1 MSVKV
6 FSMVELKYNVKK
18 RAPYITLIS
27 IIVFFCLIL
36 RLVYWQFIMGAEL
49 KSSAIQQQTLDSVV
63 SSKRGIIYDR
73 NGKVL
78 AQSISVQ
85 TVTASPKDVLKSKK
99 VDEIAQTLADILD
112 KDKDEIKKLITKNSS
127 YEVVARKIDNKTAEK
142 IRKANLTGIYLVEDS
157 KRTYPYG
164 SLASHVIGFVG
175 TDNQGLD
182 GIEMVY
188 DSYLKGVPGRMI
200 TSKSASGTEMPYEY
214 EKYIN
219 PENGANLVL
228 TIDEV
233 IQHFVEEELK
243 QAVADYDVRNGA
255 SCIIMNAKTGEILAM
270 ATYPDYDLNS
280 PFVLPEEIEKEL
292 KNSFYSTPSEVNET
306 DEGDKDYNKAYNDRL
321 VKLWRNKAVV
331 DTYEPGSTFKPFTAA
346 MALEENLVS
355 TSEFFSCSGGLQV
368 GDYFIRCWK
377 DGGHG
382 QLSFAQGFENSCNP
396 VFMNLGARVG
406 PVKFMEYY
414 KKFGFTDTTGF
425 DLPGE
430 ATGAFHTLERFK
442 EVEVATSAF
451 GQSFIITP
459 LQLIT
464 AYTAITNGGVMVK
477 PHIAKE
483 LVDDNGSVIKKFDT
497 ETIRQ
502 AISKETAD
510 TIRNILEGVVE
521 NGTSKNAFIRG
532 YRLAGKTGTSEKT
545 PRGNGKYVASFVG
558 FAPANDPEIIGLVML
573 DEPMGSSHMG
583 GAIAA
588 PTFKKIFD
596 EVLRYMDIEP
606 QYTEEDLLI
615 KDKTVPNVEGLS
627 VNDIAKAFDGT
638 GLKYNILGSGDK
650 VVNQVPKGGATLPEG
665 STVAIYTEEQQSEMV
680 IVPDVKGMTASQAN
694 IALTN
699 TGLNMK
705 VVGAA
710 DTGQGNAV
718 VSVQT
723 PQAGTELQR
732 GSPVS
737 VEFSF
742 SNVH

>member
-1 MSVKV
+1 
-6 FSMVELKYNVKK
+6 MVEIKYNVKK
-18 RAPYITLIS
+18 RAPWITLVS
-27 IIVFFCLIL
+27 VIVFFALIL
-36 RLVYWQFIMGAEL
+36 RLVYWQFIMGEEL

-63 SSKRGIIYDR
+63 SSKRGNIYDR

-85 TVTASPKDVLKSKK
+85 SVTATPSEVKAGKKIDETARTLSEILGKDADDVK
-99 VDEIAQTLADILD
+99 EI
-112 KDKDEIKKLITKNSS
+112 ITRNSR
-127 YEVVARKIDNKTAEK
+127 YEVVARKISNKTAEK
-142 IRKANLTGIYLVEDS
+142 VRKANLRGIYLVEDS

-200 TSKSASGTEMPYEY
+200 SSKSASGTEMPFEY

-255 SCIIMNAKTGEILAM
+255 ACIIINAKTGEILAM

-280 PFVLPEEIEKEL
+280 PFTLPEEIEKQL
-292 KNSFYSTPSEVNET
+292 KDSFYSTPSEVKEDNDKE
-306 DEGDKDYNKAYNDRL
+306 DEYDAAYKDRL
-321 VKLWRNKAVV
+321 TKLWRNKAVV
-331 DTYEPGSTFKPFTAA
+331 DSYEPGSTFKPFTAA

-355 TSEFFSCSGGLQV
+355 TNESFSCSGGVQV

-377 DGGHG
+377 SGGHG
-382 QLSFAQGFENSCNP
+382 QLNFAQGFENSCNP

-406 PVKFMEYY
+406 AQKFMEYY
-414 KKFGFTDTTGF
+414 KKFGFMEATGF

-430 ATGAFHTLERFK
+430 ATGTFHILERFK
-442 EVEVATSAF
+442 DVEIATSSF
-451 GQSFIITP
+451 GQSFIVTP
-459 LQLIT
+459 LQLVT
-464 AYTAITNGGVMVK
+464 AYTAITNGGVMVR

-483 LVDDNGSVIKKFDT
+483 LVDDNGNVIKKF
-497 ETIRQ
+497 EPEIIRQ
-502 AISKETAD
+502 AISKETAN
-510 TIRNILEGVVE
+510 TIRDILEGVVE

-532 YRLAGKTGTSEKT
+532 YRLAGKTGTSEKL

-573 DEPMGSSHMG
+573 DEPMGPSHMG

-606 QYTEEDLLI
+606 QYTEEDMLI
-615 KDKTVPNVEGLS
+615 RDKTVPNVEGLS
-627 VNDIAKAFDGT
+627 VNELAKSFDGT

-650 VVNQVPKGGATLPEG
+650 VINQVPKGGSTLPDG
-665 STVAIYTEEQQSEMV
+665 STVAIYTEKEQSSMV
-680 IVPDVKGMTASQAN
+680 VVPNVKGMTATNAN
-694 IALTN
+694 VTLTN
-699 TGLNMK
+699 AGLNMK
-705 VVGAA
+705 IVGAT
-710 DTGQGNAV
+710 DSGQGNAV
-718 VSVQT
+718 VSIQT
-723 PQAGTELQR
+723 PEAGTELQR

>member
-1 MSVKV
+1 MI
-6 FSMVELKYNVKK
+6 ELKYSIKK
-18 RAPYITLIS
+18 RAPWIVLVSCALI
-27 IIVFFCLIL
+27 IFLAW
-36 RLVYWQFIMGAEL
+36 RLVYWQFVRGAEL
-49 KSSAIQQQTLDSVV
+49 KSGAIQQQTLDSVV
-63 SSKRGIIYDR
+63 SPKRGIIYDR

-85 TVTASPKDVLKSKK
+85 TVTANPNEIKELESDE
-99 VDEIAQTLADILD
+99 VDDIVRVLADLLD
-112 KDKDEIKKLITKNSS
+112 KDPDDIRERLSAKSS
-127 YEVVARKIDNKTAEK
+127 YEIIARKVSNSVAEK
-142 IRKANLTGIYLVEDS
+142 IRKEGLKGIHLIEDT

-175 TDNQGLD
+175 NDNQGLD
-182 GIEMVY
+182 GVEMVY
-188 DSYLKGVPGRMI
+188 DKYLKGMPGRMI
-200 TSKSASGTEMPYEY
+200 SAKSASGVEMPYEY

-243 QAVADYDVRNGA
+243 QAVADYDVENGA
-255 SCIIMNAKTGEILAM
+255 ACIIMNAKTGEILAM
-270 ATYPDYDLNS
+270 ATQPDYDLNA
-280 PFVLPEEIEKEL
+280 PFTLPENIVEEL
-292 KNSFYSTPSEVNET
+292 SDLKGEEYDT
-306 DEGDKDYNKAYNDRL
+306 AYNNRL
-321 VKLWRNKAVV
+321 TRLWRNKAVV

-355 TSEFFSCSGGLQV
+355 LDEFFSCNGGLQV
-368 GDYFIRCWK
+368 ENYFIRCWK

-382 QLSFAQGFENSCNP
+382 QETFAEGFENSCNP

-406 PVKFMEYY
+406 PSKFIEYY
-414 KKFGFTDTTGF
+414 RKFGFMSSTGF

-430 ATGAFHTLERFK
+430 ASGSFHAAERFND
-442 EVEVATSAF
+442 VELATSAF

-464 AYTAITNGGVMVK
+464 AYTAITNGGVMVR

-483 LVDDNGSVIKKFDT
+483 LVDDNGNVIKKFET

-510 TIRNILEGVVE
+510 NIRDILEGVVE
-521 NGTSKNAFIRG
+521 NGTSKNAYIRG

-573 DEPMGSSHMG
+573 DEPMGESHMG

-588 PTFKKIFD
+588 PTFKKMFD
-596 EVLRYMDIEP
+596 EILRYMDIEP
-606 QYTEEDLLI
+606 QFTEDDLLVR
-615 KDKTVPNVEGLS
+615 DKEVPYVEGLEVS
-627 VNDIAKAFDGT
+627 ELAKAFDKT
-638 GLKYNILGSGDK
+638 GLKYNILGYGTH
-650 VVNQVPKGGATLPEG
+650 VVNQVPKGGSTLSEG
-665 STVAIYTEEQQSEMV
+665 STVAVYTEETKPVNVMV
-680 IVPDVKGMTASQAN
+680 PSVVGMTARDAN
-694 IALTN
+694 YVLATV
-699 TGLNMK
+699 GLNMK
-705 VVGAA
+705 VVGASA
-710 DTGQGNAV
+710 NDEGAV
-718 VSVQT
+718 TVAVQT
-723 PQAGTELQR
+723 PEAGAELPR
-732 GSPVS
+732 GSAVS

>member
-1 MSVKV
+1 
-6 FSMVELKYNVKK
+6 MVELKYNVKK
-18 RAPYITLIS
+18 RAPWITLVSLCI
-27 IIVFFCLIL
+27 FCAFIL
-36 RLVYWQFIMGAEL
+36 RLGYWQFIRGAEL

-63 SSKRGIIYDR
+63 SSKRGNIFDR

-85 TVTASPKDVLKSKK
+85 TVTASPAEIRENKK
-99 VDEIAQTLADILD
+99 IDETVEKLADIL
-112 KDKDEIKKLITKNSS
+112 KKDEDTIKEIITRNSS
-127 YEVVARKIDNKTAEK
+127 YEVVARKIDNKTAER
-142 IRKANLTGIYLVEDS
+142 IRKANLRGIYLVEDS

-188 DSYLKGVPGRMI
+188 DSFLKGVPGRMI
-200 TSKSASGTEMPYEY
+200 SSKSASGTEMPYEY
-214 EKYIN
+214 EKFIN

-255 SCIIMNAKTGEILAM
+255 ACIVMNAKTGEILAM

-280 PFVLPEEIEKEL
+280 PFALPEDIEKAL
-292 KNSFYSTPSEVNET
+292 KDSYYSAPSEM
-306 DEGDKDYNKAYNDRL
+306 DEEENKKDYDKAYNERL
-321 VKLWRNKAVV
+321 TRLWRNKAVV
-331 DTYEPGSTFKPFTAA
+331 DSYEPGSTFKPFTAA

-355 TSEFFSCSGGLQV
+355 TNENFSCTGGLQV
-368 GDYFIRCWK
+368 EDYFIRCWK

-382 QLSFAQGFENSCNP
+382 QLNFAGGFENSCNP
-396 VFMNLGARVG
+396 MFMNLGARVG
-406 PVKFMEYY
+406 AEKFMEYY
-414 KKFGFTDTTGF
+414 KKFGFTETTGF

-430 ATGAFHTLERFK
+430 ATGTFHTLERFK
-442 EVEVATSAF
+442 DVEIATSSF
-451 GQSFIITP
+451 GQSFIVTP

-464 AYTAITNGGVMVK
+464 AYTAITNGGVMVR

-483 LVDDNGSVIKKFDT
+483 LVDDSGNVIKKF
-497 ETIRQ
+497 EPEIIRQ

-510 TIRNILEGVVE
+510 TIRDILEGVVE
-521 NGTSKNAFIRG
+521 NGTSKNAFVRG
-532 YRLAGKTGTSEKT
+532 YRLAGKTGTSEKL

-606 QYTEEDLLI
+606 QYTEQDMLI

-627 VNDIAKAFDGT
+627 INELAKAFDGT

-650 VVNQVPKGGATLPEG
+650 VVNQVPKGGATLPDG
-665 STVAIYTEEQQSEMV
+665 STVAIYTEAEQQATV
-680 IVPDVKGMTASQAN
+680 IVPNVKGMTASNAN
-694 IALTN
+694 ITLTN
-699 TGLNMK
+699 AGLNMK
-705 VVGAA
+705 IIGAA
-710 DTGQGNAV
+710 DTGQGSAV
-718 VSVQT
+718 VSTQT
-723 PQAGTELQR
+723 PEAGTELYR